1 MCIGVNHF
9 IMFCSGCGGQHD
21 EGQRFCGNCGA
32 RLDDL
37 SKIDCLDFNE
47 KDEKT
52 IIKHQWKTEFPVT
65 GETGSTNPI
74 LKMEIP
80 KIFWDYKCRFQMS
93 IINWD
98 WDSNYGFQ
106 ITILN
111 WVYGINFGLLT
122 KITNWYCDFKLR
134 LQINFEISNWD

>member
-47 KDEKT
+47 KNEKT
-52 IIKHQWKTEFPVT
+52 IIKHHWKTEFPVT
-65 GETGSTNPI
+65 GETGY
-74 LKMEIP
+74 
-80 KIFWDYKCRFQMS
+80 YKCRLQMS

-98 WDSNYGFQ
+98 WDSSYGNY
-106 ITILN
+106 
-111 WVYGINFGLLT
+111 
-122 KITNWYCDFKLR
+122 DFKLGLR
-134 LQINFEISNWD
+134 NYFWIVN